1 MYLTRKFIRMNIL
14 NFSIL
19 VFLFAFTSLHAMKP
33 SFLYDED
40 GGFRKFGLGYRHKT
54 VVPIWLMA
62 IVLAIFSYLF
72 VLNLLR

>member
-1 MYLTRKFIRMNIL
+1 MYFTRKFIRMNIL

-19 VFLFAFTSLHAMKP
+19 VFLITFTSLHAVKP

-40 GGFRKFGLGYRHKT
+40 GAFRKFGLGYRHKT

>member
-19 VFLFAFTSLHAMKP
+19 VFLITFTSLHVVKP

-40 GGFRKFGLGYRHKT
+40 GAFRKFGLGYRHKT

>member
-19 VFLFAFTSLHAMKP
+19 IFLIAFTSLHAMKP

-54 VVPIWLMA
+54 VVPIWLIA